1 MERALQAVIFDFDG
15 VVVNSEV
22 IALKELRE
30 CISDLGV
37 EIGESEMIA
46 SFLGASF
53 EDIAAFARREIGHVD
68 EDAFRSAW
76 YDRLFKRYEQ
86 ELAIMPGARD
96 LFALLKSRGIPFC
109 IASGGSYRRLDFA
122 LGLTG
127 LADLFDGRAFSADSV
142 SKGKPEPDVFLF
154 AADKLGVPA
163 RNCLVVE
170 DATAGVTAASKAD
183 MKVVGFVGGG
193 HLEKCR
199 AEHARRLEAA
209 GAAATISRLADVM
222 DFLPGH

>member
-15 VVVNSEV
+15 VVVNSEI
-22 IALKELRE
+22 IALKELRG
-30 CISDLGV
+30 CLGDLGV

-53 EDIAAFARREIGHVD
+53 EDIAAFAQREIGHVD
-68 EDAFRSAW
+68 EDTFRSAW
-76 YDRLFKRYEQ
+76 YERLFKRYER
-86 ELAIMPGARD
+86 ELAIMPGAQD
-96 LFALLKSRGIPFC
+96 LFTGLKARGVPFC

-122 LGLTG
+122 LALTG
-127 LADLFDGRAFSADSV
+127 LADVFDGRAVSADSV
-142 SKGKPEPDVFLF
+142 SKGKPEPDVFLY

-170 DATAGVTAASKAD
+170 DAIAGVKAAAKAD
-183 MKVVGFVGGG
+183 MTAVGFVGGS
-193 HLEKCR
+193 HLENCR

-209 GAAATISRLADVM
+209 GAGATISRLADVM
-222 DFLPGH
+222 DFLPAR